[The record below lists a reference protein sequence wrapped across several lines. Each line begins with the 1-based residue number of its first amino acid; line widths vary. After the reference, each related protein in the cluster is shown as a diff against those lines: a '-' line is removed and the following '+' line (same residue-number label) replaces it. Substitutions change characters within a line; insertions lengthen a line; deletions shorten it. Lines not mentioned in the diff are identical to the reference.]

1 MKVKREGGDREEGE
15 NKGESNIGASSWL
28 TASIAATARDE
39 RKKKKK
45 EFSLRSFRNFFKKNN
60 IFLII

>member
-1 MKVKREGGDREEGE
+1 MKVKREGGDRE
-15 NKGESNIGASSWL
+15 NKGESRASSWL

-45 EFSLRSFRNFFKKNN
+45 EFSLR
-60 IFLII
+60 